1 MTVHVSFP
9 HSVALRHAQTLPWL
23 HIVAEIGFSIEL
35 LLNLL
40 IFFLETLSLYQRKT
54 GKKHFHIENMHWEFV
69 SQRHFR
75 HGRMQNKSLVS
86 WSSTNQLAQFLVLL
100 SFPFFSSV
108 FSSNLVPFLSLSL
121 SSCLQKMSQEFE
133 IKRLS
138 LEEQRDRLQQQLDN
152 LKEEL
157 SAKLNM
163 ANQEVWVSSYW
174 SANAWPAWPDRL
186 HVYRHVSINWVVVSS
201 GVPPSGAGERGGTE
215 PEFSSDADYL
225 SEGNSGETQ
234 DRARRDSSPRP
245 RDEQPADWP
254 TGEEK
259 TKTEVWRTWNEG
271 PPALT
276 PQ

>member
-1 MTVHVSFP
+1 
-9 HSVALRHAQTLPWL
+9 
-23 HIVAEIGFSIEL
+23 
-35 LLNLL
+35 
-40 IFFLETLSLYQRKT
+40 
-54 GKKHFHIENMHWEFV
+54 
-69 SQRHFR
+69 
-75 HGRMQNKSLVS
+75 
-86 WSSTNQLAQFLVLL
+86 
-100 SFPFFSSV
+100 
-108 FSSNLVPFLSLSL
+108 
-121 SSCLQKMSQEFE
+121 MSQEFE

-174 SANAWPAWPDRL
+174 SANTWPAWPDRL
-186 HVYRHVSINWVVVSS
+186 HAYRHVSINWVVVSS

-259 TKTEVWRTWNEG
+259 TKTVLRFGEPEMRV
-271 PPALT
+271 LLH
-276 PQ
+276 